1 MSRDKLIILGV
12 VLLGVLGFVTYK
24 YQQQD
29 AAIGHEVATSK
40 DLPTISAPDD
50 VDKISITNG
59 EKAEV
64 VLERVPDPKGTAVD
78 GGPPMKWEMTKP
90 IHAQASQQAVKDVV
104 ANLKDLK
111 VESQVNLKL

>member
-90 IHAQASQQAVKDVV
+90 IHAQATCATSGTKASSEPRSWPVIGTWR
-104 ANLKDLK
+104 
-111 VESQVNLKL
+111 SS